1 MLYVKS
7 KAKNI
12 LADKEKLN
20 KLVVDTLDKMATI
33 TAATLGPGGR
43 AVLIERDGMAPIATK
58 DGCTVVKSLGLA
70 EAEANTIVE
79 AAKEISIN
87 TAKEAGDG
95 TTTAII
101 VANSLVKAGQE
112 FLSKNPKSNPQ
123 RLARELKEC
132 YDKVIVPYLKNNA
145 KQVADDASLR
155 SVARIS
161 ANGDEDIA
169 RVVVDAVMAAG
180 DDGTVLLEEGQGREM
195 RVETIDGY
203 IVTTGLKDHG
213 QIGPLFINDRAHQQV
228 KLDNGLVF
236 LYDGSLND
244 LKVPAILQDCVA
256 DENGQYDG
264 TPIVILAHEFTDT
277 VMDKLAKAVK
287 GGTMV
292 IPVKTPRSGI
302 PNGASLFLQDMAA
315 YTGAKVHDPGTVH
328 ELEEEDLGEF
338 TQLKV
343 NMYETFISAEP
354 DPNRLEAR
362 IQELKAIYDAA
373 FSEFDR
379 SFLRAAI
386 GKLTGGVSTIWVG
399 GMSDLEV
406 REKKARVE
414 DAVEAVRSAIAEGVI
429 PGGCTVHLRLA
440 MTIMV
445 HPDKKPSWSILVEA
459 LTAPF
464 ESLMSNC
471 GESPDEVLKLLS
483 VGSGDGL
490 PNVVF
495 DANEHAVVDPFVAG
509 IIEPAKVCRVAVGNA
524 LSIASLLITLGG
536 VVVEPRSQE
545 AEIQMQLADRAFK
558 QLMDSQNG

>member
-12 LADKEKLN
+12 LSDKEKLN

-33 TAATLGPGGR
+33 VGATLGPSGR
-43 AVLIERDGMAPIATK
+43 CILIERDGMSPLVSK
-58 DGCTVVKSLGLA
+58 DGATVVKSLGLA
-70 EAEANTIVE
+70 EAEANTIIE

-101 VANSLVKAGQE
+101 VANSLVKAGQR
-112 FLSKNPKSNPQ
+112 FLSQNPKSNPQ
-123 RLARELKEC
+123 RLTRELKDC
-132 YDKVIVPYLKNNA
+132 YDKVIIPYLQKNA
-145 KQVADDASLR
+145 RQVTDEVSLR
-155 SVARIS
+155 NVAKIS

-169 RVVVDAVMAAG
+169 KVVVDAVMAAG

-195 RVETIDGY
+195 RVETVDGY
-203 IVTTGLKDHG
+203 IVTTGLKEHG

-244 LKVPAILQDCVA
+244 LKVPAILQDCVC
-256 DENGQYDG
+256 DEAGQYDG
-264 TPIVILAHEFTDT
+264 TPILIIAHEFSDT
-277 VMDKLAKAVK
+277 VMDKLAKSVK
-287 GGTMV
+287 GGVMV
-292 IPVKTPRSGI
+292 IPVKTPRSGV
-302 PNGASLFLQDMAA
+302 PNGASMFLHDMAA
-315 YTGAKVHDPGTVH
+315 YTGAKVHDAGTVQD
-328 ELEEEDLGEF
+328 LEEDDLGEF

-343 NMYETFISAEP
+343 NMYETFVSAEP
-354 DPNRLEAR
+354 DPDVLDAR
-362 IQELKAIYDAA
+362 ITELKAIHDSA

-429 PGGCTVHLRLA
+429 PGGCTVHLRLVK
-440 MTIMV
+440 TILS
-445 HPDKKPSWSILVEA
+445 HPDKKPSWSILAEA
-459 LTAPF
+459 ISSPF
-464 ESLMSNC
+464 EELMNNC
-471 GESPDEVLKLLS
+471 GELPDEVFHLLN
-483 VGSGDGL
+483 VGTGDGL
-490 PNVVF
+490 PEVVF
-495 DANEHAVVDPFVAG
+495 DANEHTVVEPFAAG
-509 IIEPAKVCRVAVGNA
+509 IIEPAKVCRVAIGNA

-536 VVVEPRSQE
+536 VVVVPRNSDLE
-545 AEIQMQLADRAFK
+545 NQMELSKQAF
-558 QLMDSQNG
+558 QDMMSTANQ